1 MKQTGIFLFLI
12 LITACKS
19 GKTIST
25 TAEEIDIANFSNATI
40 IGDHMNFLASD
51 ALKGRDTGSEGID
64 LAASYIIDRMEEN
77 GIGSYYNAYQ
87 DTLSNYEA
95 TAYNIVAVLE
105 GNDSSLKGEVV
116 LVGAH
121 YDHIG
126 VLSAQNGD
134 SIANGAN
141 DNASG
146 TATVLELARY
156 FAKARTNKRTMLFA
170 LFSAEEK
177 GLRGSAHLAGQM
189 REDGVDLYAVLNFEM
204 TGAPMTDKDYLV
216 YATGFNMSNIGPISN
231 GYAEENIV
239 GFLPT
244 AEGYNLFKRSD
255 NYPFYEVFKIPAHT
269 FSTFDF
275 TNFEY
280 YHKVGD
286 EASIMDFSHMAK
298 VVNKMIPVVQ
308 GITNAST
315 KEIILN

>member
-1 MKQTGIFLFLI
+1 MKRSLIFLFLI
-12 LITACKS
+12 SLVACKS
-19 GKTIST
+19 T
-25 TAEEIDIANFSNATI
+25 NFSNATN

-64 LAASYIIDRMEEN
+64 LAATFIIDIMQEN
-77 GIGSYYNAYQ
+77 KVKPYYKAYQ
-87 DTLSNYEA
+87 DTLSNHET
-95 TAYNIVAVLE
+95 TAYNIVGVLE
-105 GNDSSLKGEVV
+105 GNDPSLKEEVI

-126 VLSAQNGD
+126 VINTQNGD

-156 FAKARTNKRTMLFA
+156 FAKAGTNKRTMIFA

-177 GLRGSAHLAGQM
+177 GLKGSAHLAEKM
-189 REDGVDLYAVLNFEM
+189 KADGVDLYAVLNFEM
-204 TGAPMTDKDYLV
+204 TGAPMKDKDYLV
-216 YATGFNMSNIGPISN
+216 YATGFNNSNIGAVSN
-231 GYAEENIV
+231 AYSKEKIV

-275 TNFEY
+275 TNFDH

-286 EASIMDFSHMAK
+286 EADIMDFSHMAN

-315 KEIILN
+315 KEIVLN

>member
-1 MKQTGIFLFLI
+1 MKRSPIFLF
-12 LITACKS
+12 ITLLMACKS
-19 GKTIST
+19 SKG
-25 TAEEIDIANFSNATI
+25 IDIANFSNATI

-64 LAASYIIDRMEEN
+64 LAAAFIIDKLEEN
-77 GIGSYYNAYQ
+77 GIASYYKAYQ
-87 DTLSNYEA
+87 DTLPNYESI
-95 TAYNIVAVLE
+95 AYNIVGILE
-105 GNDSSLKGEVV
+105 GNDPSLKEEVI

-126 VLSAQNGD
+126 LLSAQNGD

-146 TATVLELARY
+146 TSTVLELARY
-156 FAKARTNKRTMLFA
+156 FAKAKTNKRTMIFA

-177 GLRGSAHLAGQM
+177 GLKGSAYLAEKM
-189 REDGVDLYAVLNFEM
+189 NEDGVNLYAVLNFEM
-204 TGAPMTDKDYLV
+204 TGVPMKDKEYLV
-216 YATGFNMSNIGPISN
+216 YATGFNMSNIGAVSN
-231 GYAEENIV
+231 AYSEEIIV

-275 TNFEY
+275 TNFDH

-286 EASIMDFSHMAK
+286 EASIMDFSHMAT

-308 GITNAST
+308 GIANAST
-315 KEIILN
+315 KEIVLN

>member
-1 MKQTGIFLFLI
+1 MKRSLIFLL
-12 LITACKS
+12 LTLLVACKS
-19 GKTIST
+19 T
-25 TAEEIDIANFSNATI
+25 NFSNAKV

-64 LAASYIIDRMEEN
+64 LAASFIIDILEEN
-77 GIGSYYNAYQ
+77 GIASYYKTYQ
-87 DTLSNYEA
+87 DTLSNYKSP
-95 TAYNIVAVLE
+95 AYNIVGVLE
-105 GNDSSLKGEVV
+105 GNDPSLKKEVI

-126 VLSAQNGD
+126 VRTALNGD

-146 TATVLELARY
+146 TATVIELARY
-156 FAKARTNKRTMLFA
+156 FAKAKNNKRTMLFA
-170 LFSAEEK
+170 FFSAEEK
-177 GLRGSAHLAGQM
+177 GLKGSAHLAERM
-189 REDGVDLYAVLNFEM
+189 KEEGVELYAVLNFEM
-204 TGAPMTDKDYLV
+204 TGLPMSEKEYLV
-216 YATGFNMSNIGPISN
+216 YATGFNKSNIGVVSN
-231 GYAEENIV
+231 GYTKENIV

-244 AEGYNLFKRSD
+244 AEGYNLFQRSD

-275 TNFEY
+275 TNFDH

-286 EASIMDFSHMAK
+286 EADIMNFSHMAT
-298 VVNKMIPVVQ
+298 VVNKMIPIVQ

-315 KEIILN
+315 KELVLN

>member
-1 MKQTGIFLFLI
+1 MKRSLLFLFLT
-12 LITACKS
+12 LMLACKS
-19 GKTIST
+19 T
-25 TAEEIDIANFSNATI
+25 NFSNATI

-51 ALKGRDTGSEGID
+51 DLGGRDTGSEGID
-64 LAASYIIDRMEEN
+64 RAASFIVDKLREN
-77 GIGSYYNAYQ
+77 GIAPYYKAYQ
-87 DTLSNYEA
+87 DTLANYES
-95 TAYNIVAVLE
+95 TAYNIVGVLE
-105 GNDSSLKGEVV
+105 GNDPSLKEEVI

-126 VLSAQNGD
+126 LIGAQNGD

-177 GLRGSAHLAGQM
+177 GLRGSAHLAKKM
-189 REDGVDLYAVLNFEM
+189 KEDGVNLYAVLNFEM
-204 TGAPMTDKDYLV
+204 TGVPMTDKDYVV
-216 YATGFNMSNIGPISN
+216 YATGFNMSNIGAVSN
-231 GYAEENIV
+231 AYSKENIV

-255 NYPFYEVFKIPAHT
+255 NYPFYEVFKIPSHT

-275 TNFEY
+275 TNFNH

-286 EASIMDFSHMAK
+286 EASIMDFAHMAT
-298 VVNKMIPVVQ
+298 VINKMIPVVQ

-315 KEIILN
+315 KEIVLN

>member
-1 MKQTGIFLFLI
+1 MKRSLIFLFLV
-12 LITACKS
+12 LLMACKATNRS
-19 GKTIST
+19 PI
-25 TAEEIDIANFSNATI
+25 AEEIDIANFSNATI

-51 ALKGRDTGSEGID
+51 ALRGRDTGSEGID
-64 LAASYIIDRMEEN
+64 LAASFIIDKLEEN
-77 GIGSYYNAYQ
+77 GIASYYKAYQ
-87 DTLSNYEA
+87 DTLSNYES
-95 TAYNIVAVLE
+95 TAYNIVGVLE
-105 GNDSSLKGEVV
+105 GNDPSLKEEVI

-126 VLSAQNGD
+126 VIKSQNGD

-177 GLRGSAHLAGQM
+177 GLKGSVHLAEKM
-189 REDGVDLYAVLNFEM
+189 KEDGVNLYAVLNFEM
-204 TGAPMTDKDYLV
+204 TGAPMTDKEYLV
-216 YATGFNMSNIGPISN
+216 YATGFNKSNIGTVSN
-231 GYAEENIV
+231 AYADENIV

-244 AEGYNLFKRSD
+244 AEGYNLFLRSD

-275 TNFEY
+275 TNFDH

-286 EASIMDFSHMAK
+286 EPGIMDFSHMAS

-315 KEIILN
+315 KEIVLN

>member
-1 MKQTGIFLFLI
+1 MKRSLIFLFLT
-12 LITACKS
+12 LLVACKS
-19 GKTIST
+19 T
-25 TAEEIDIANFSNATI
+25 NFSNATI

-64 LAASYIIDRMEEN
+64 LAASFIIDKLEEN
-77 GIGSYYNAYQ
+77 GIASYYKTYQ
-87 DTLSNYEA
+87 DTLSNYES
-95 TAYNIVAVLE
+95 TAYNIVGVLE
-105 GNDSSLKGEVV
+105 GNDPLLKEEVI
-116 LVGAH
+116 LLGAH

-126 VLSAQNGD
+126 ILSAQNGD

-141 DNASG
+141 DNATG

-177 GLRGSAHLAGQM
+177 GLRGSAHLADKM
-189 REDGVDLYAVLNFEM
+189 KEDGVNLYAVLNFEM
-204 TGAPMTDKDYLV
+204 TGVPMTDKEYLV
-216 YATGFNMSNIGPISN
+216 YVTGFNKSNIGAISN
-231 GYAEENIV
+231 AYSKENIV

-244 AEGYNLFKRSD
+244 AEGYNLFQRSD
-255 NYPFYEVFKIPAHT
+255 NYPFYEVFKIPSHT

-275 TNFEY
+275 TNFDH

-286 EASIMDFSHMAK
+286 EANIMDFSHMATLI
-298 VVNKMIPVVQ
+298 NKLIPVVK

-315 KEIILN
+315 KEIVLN

>member
-1 MKQTGIFLFLI
+1 
-12 LITACKS
+12 
-19 GKTIST
+19 
-25 TAEEIDIANFSNATI
+25 
-40 IGDHMNFLASD
+40 MNFLASD
-51 ALKGRDTGSEGID
+51 DLRGRDTGSEGID
-64 LAASYIIDRMEEN
+64 LAAAFIIDIMEEN
-77 GIGSYYNAYQ
+77 RIKPYYKSYQ
-87 DTLSNYEA
+87 DTLTNYES
-95 TAYNIVAVLE
+95 TAYNIVGVLE
-105 GNDSSLKGEVV
+105 GNDPSLKEEVI

-126 VLSAQNGD
+126 VINTQNGD

-156 FAKARTNKRTMLFA
+156 FAKARTNKRTMIFA

-177 GLRGSAHLAGQM
+177 GLKGSAHLAEKM
-189 REDGVDLYAVLNFEM
+189 KEDGVNLYAVLNFEM
-204 TGAPMTDKDYLV
+204 TGVPMTDKEYLV
-216 YATGFNMSNIGPISN
+216 YATGFNKSNIGAVSN
-231 GYAEENIV
+231 SYAEEKIV

-244 AEGYNLFKRSD
+244 AEGYNLFLRSD

-275 TNFEY
+275 TNFDH

-286 EASIMDFSHMAK
+286 EADIMDFSHMAN

-308 GITNAST
+308 GITNASI
-315 KEIILN
+315 KEIVLN

>member
-1 MKQTGIFLFLI
+1 MKRSLIFLSLTLFL
-12 LITACKS
+12 ACKS
-19 GKTIST
+19 TNSSPSVET
-25 TAEEIDIANFSNATI
+25 IDIANFSNATI
-40 IGDHMNFLASD
+40 IGGHMNFLASD

-64 LAASYIIDRMEEN
+64 LAAAFIMDIMQEN
-77 GIGSYYNAYQ
+77 KIKPYYKAYQ
-87 DTLSNYEA
+87 DTLSNHET
-95 TAYNIVAVLE
+95 TAYNIVGVLE
-105 GNDSSLKGEVV
+105 GNDPSLKEEVI

-126 VLSAQNGD
+126 VINTQNGD

-156 FAKARTNKRTMLFA
+156 FAKARTNKRTMIFA

-177 GLRGSAHLAGQM
+177 GLKGSAHLAEKM
-189 REDGVDLYAVLNFEM
+189 KEDGVNLYAVLNFEM
-204 TGAPMTDKDYLV
+204 TGAPMKDKDYLV
-216 YATGFNMSNIGPISN
+216 YATGFNNSNIGPVSN
-231 GYAEENIV
+231 SYSKEKIV

-275 TNFEY
+275 TNFDH

-286 EASIMDFSHMAK
+286 EANIMDFSHMAN

-308 GITNAST
+308 GITNANT
-315 KEIILN
+315 KEIVLN

>member
-1 MKQTGIFLFLI
+1 MKRSLIILFLI
-12 LITACKS
+12 IFVACKS
-19 GKTIST
+19 TKRQPGS
-25 TAEEIDIANFSNATI
+25 EVIDIANFSNATT
-40 IGDHMNFLASD
+40 IGGYMNYLASD
-51 ALKGRDTGSEGID
+51 ALRGRDTGSEGID
-64 LAASYIIDRMEEN
+64 LAASFIIDKLEEN
-77 GIGSYYNAYQ
+77 GITSYYKSYQ
-87 DTLSNYEA
+87 DTLSNYES
-95 TAYNIVAVLE
+95 TAYNIVGVLE
-105 GNDSSLKGEVV
+105 GNDPSLKGEVI

-126 VLSAQNGD
+126 VISAQNGD

-177 GLRGSAHLAGQM
+177 GLKGSAHLAEKM
-189 REDGVDLYAVLNFEM
+189 KEDGVNLYAVLNFEM
-204 TGAPMTDKDYLV
+204 TGVPMTDKEYLV
-216 YATGFNMSNIGPISN
+216 YATGFNKSNIGTVSN
-231 GYAEENIV
+231 AYSDEKIV

-244 AEGYNLFKRSD
+244 AEGYNLFLRSD
-255 NYPFYEVFKIPAHT
+255 NYPFYEAFKIPAHT

-275 TNFEY
+275 TNFDH

-286 EASIMDFSHMAK
+286 EANSMNFSHMAN

-315 KEIILN
+315 KEIVLN

>member
-1 MKQTGIFLFLI
+1 MKRSLIFLFLT
-12 LITACKS
+12 LLVACKVTKRSS
-19 GKTIST
+19 GVE
-25 TAEEIDIANFSNATI
+25 AIDIANFSNSTI
-40 IGDHMNFLASD
+40 IGDHMSFLASD
-51 ALKGRDTGSEGID
+51 DLGGRDTGSEGID
-64 LAASYIIDRMEEN
+64 RAASFIINKLEEN
-77 GIGSYYNAYQ
+77 GIAPYYKAYQ
-87 DTLSNYEA
+87 DTLSNYESI
-95 TAYNIVAVLE
+95 AYNIVGVLE
-105 GNDSSLKGEVV
+105 GNDPSLKEEVI

-126 VLSAQNGD
+126 LISAQNGD

-177 GLRGSAHLAGQM
+177 GLKGSAHLAEKM
-189 REDGVDLYAVLNFEM
+189 KEDRVNLYAVLNFEM
-204 TGAPMTDKDYLV
+204 TGVPMTDKDYVV
-216 YATGFNMSNIGPISN
+216 YATGFNRSNIGAVSN
-231 GYAEENIV
+231 AYSKEKIV

-255 NYPFYEVFKIPAHT
+255 NYPFYEVFKVPAHT

-275 TNFEY
+275 TNFDH
-280 YHKVGD
+280 YHRVGD
-286 EASIMDFSHMAK
+286 EASLMDFSHMAT

-315 KEIILN
+315 KEIVLN

>member
-1 MKQTGIFLFLI
+1 MKRSLIFLFLI
-12 LITACKS
+12 SLVACKS
-19 GKTIST
+19 T
-25 TAEEIDIANFSNATI
+25 NFSNATN

-64 LAASYIIDRMEEN
+64 LAATFIIDIMQEN
-77 GIGSYYNAYQ
+77 KVKPYYKAYQ
-87 DTLSNYEA
+87 DTLSNHET
-95 TAYNIVAVLE
+95 TAYNIVGVLE
-105 GNDSSLKGEVV
+105 GNDPSLKEEVI

-126 VLSAQNGD
+126 VINTQNGD

-156 FAKARTNKRTMLFA
+156 FAKAGTNKRTMIFA

-177 GLRGSAHLAGQM
+177 GLKGSAHLAEKM
-189 REDGVDLYAVLNFEM
+189 KADGVDLYAVLNFEM
-204 TGAPMTDKDYLV
+204 TGAPMKDKDYLV
-216 YATGFNMSNIGPISN
+216 YATGFNNSNIGAVSN
-231 GYAEENIV
+231 AYSKEKIV

-275 TNFEY
+275 TNFDH

-286 EASIMDFSHMAK
+286 EAEIMDFSHMAN

-315 KEIILN
+315 KEIVLN

>member
-1 MKQTGIFLFLI
+1 MKRSLIFLLLTLFV
-12 LITACKS
+12 ACKS
-19 GKTIST
+19 TKRPSG
-25 TAEEIDIANFSNATI
+25 AEAIDIANFSNATI
-40 IGDHMNFLASD
+40 IGSHMNFLASD

-64 LAASYIIDRMEEN
+64 LAASFIIDKLEGN
-77 GIGSYYNAYQ
+77 GIPSYYKSYQ
-87 DTLSNYEA
+87 DTLTNYES
-95 TAYNIVAVLE
+95 TAYNIVGVLE
-105 GNDSSLKGEVV
+105 GNDPSLKEEVI

-126 VLSAQNGD
+126 VINSQNGD

-156 FAKARTNKRTMLFA
+156 FAKARTNKRTMVFA

-177 GLRGSAHLAGQM
+177 GLKGSAHLAEKM
-189 REDGVDLYAVLNFEM
+189 KEDGVDLYAVLNFEM
-204 TGAPMTDKDYLV
+204 TGAPMTDKEYLV
-216 YATGFNMSNIGPISN
+216 YATGFNKSNIGTVSN
-231 GYAEENIV
+231 TYSKETIV

-244 AEGYNLFKRSD
+244 AEGYNLFLRSD

-275 TNFEY
+275 TNFDH

-315 KEIILN
+315 KEIVLN

>member
-1 MKQTGIFLFLI
+1 MKRSLIFLFLT
-12 LITACKS
+12 LLVSCKVS
-19 GKTIST
+19 NRSPI
-25 TAEEIDIANFSNATI
+25 AEEIDIANFSNANI
-40 IGDHMNFLASD
+40 IGGHMNFLASD
-51 ALKGRDTGSEGID
+51 ALRGRDTGSEGID
-64 LAASYIIDRMEEN
+64 LAASYIIDKLEEN
-77 GIGSYYNAYQ
+77 NIPSYYKAYQ
-87 DTLSNYEA
+87 DTLSNYES
-95 TAYNIVAVLE
+95 TAYNVVGVLE
-105 GNDSSLKGEVV
+105 GNDPSLKEEVI

-126 VLSAQNGD
+126 VIKTQNGD

-146 TATVLELARY
+146 TATVIELARY

-177 GLRGSAHLAGQM
+177 GLKGSAHLAEKM
-189 REDGVDLYAVLNFEM
+189 KEDGVNLYAVLNFEM
-204 TGAPMTDKDYLV
+204 TGAPMTDKEYLV
-216 YATGFNMSNIGPISN
+216 YATGFNKSNIGAVSN
-231 GYAEENIV
+231 AYSKENIV

-244 AEGYNLFKRSD
+244 AEGYNLFLRSD

-275 TNFEY
+275 TNFDH
-280 YHKVGD
+280 YHGVGD
-286 EASIMDFSHMAK
+286 EASIMDFSHMAT

-315 KEIILN
+315 KEIVLN

>member
-1 MKQTGIFLFLI
+1 MKRSLIFII
-12 LITACKS
+12 LIALMSCKS
-19 GKTIST
+19 TQNAPS
-25 TAEEIDIANFSNATI
+25 ADEIDIANFSNATI
-40 IGDHMNFLASD
+40 IGAHMNFLASD

-64 LAASYIIDRMEEN
+64 RAASYLIKNLEAN
-77 GIGSYYNAYQ
+77 KIGSYYNAYQ
-87 DTLSNYEA
+87 DSLSNYQ
-95 TAYNIVAVLE
+95 TPAYNIVGVLQ
-105 GNDSSLKGEVV
+105 GNDPSLKNEVV

-126 VLSAQNGD
+126 ILSAQNGD

-141 DNASG
+141 DNATG

-156 FAKARTNKRTMLFA
+156 FAKANVNKRTMIFA
-170 LFSAEEK
+170 FFSAEEK
-177 GLRGSAHLAGQM
+177 GLKGSAHLAKKM
-189 REDGVDLYAVLNFEM
+189 KAEGVDLYAALNFEM
-204 TGAPMTDKDYLV
+204 TGVPMTDKDYLV
-216 YATGFNMSNIGPISN
+216 YATGFNMSNVAAVSN
-231 GYAEENIV
+231 EYAGEKIV

-275 TNFEY
+275 TNFDH

-286 EASIMDFSHMAK
+286 EATIMDFTHMAQ

-308 GITNAST
+308 GITNAEI
-315 KEIILN
+315 KEIVLN